1 MSRGDRCSS
10 ASELRELSAT
20 RIELGAHSHTHPALD
35 VLPEEDAR
43 VEIEESKRVL
53 EETIEREVRTFAYPF
68 GYESAAVRALV
79 AQAGFA
85 SACRV
90 NYSVSPA
97 GEDVFGIS
105 RLPVVGDCS
114 IEDFAALVDGRASLR
129 TRRALA
135 YAWRP
140 IRRGIPRLR
149 RLG

>member
-1 MSRGDRCSS
+1 M
-10 ASELRELSAT
+10 
-20 RIELGAHSHTHPALD
+20 
-35 VLPEEDAR
+35 
-43 VEIEESKRVL
+43 EIEQSKRVL
-53 EETIEREVRTFAYPF
+53 EETIERQVRTFAYPF

-90 NYSVSPA
+90 NYRMSPV

-114 IEDFAALVDGRASLR
+114 TEDFAALVDGRASLR

-135 YAWRP
+135 S
-140 IRRGIPRLR
+140 RLATDSSR
-149 RLG
+149 NPPAAARLG